1 MATAGDD
8 SKQQTAAPASIT
20 SIQNANWH
28 GRIPIQLS
36 IAPTSLS
43 SPTKPRSIHKMVSRM
58 TYLHIGLFDE
68 IMHLHEY
75 APSSIM
81 GGDRKHMM
89 VVREEPPDS
98 PPKQEQQVRDEKNDD
113 GNNDSTTE
121 DTSEQ
126 QQEEIT
132 FHSNPTKEST
142 ALNNGNGMIK
152 GDEKND
158 DGNNHNTKE
167 DTSGQQQQQQEEIT
181 FHSNPTKESTALN
194 NGNGNDQRIEQSP
207 SSSAAATPTLS
218 FPECWFEDEESG
230 QPLRWQLF
238 VGVLYDLMKGRLI
251 VNNASSPCNLFR
263 NLPWKIRI
271 HFTSYP
277 TDLLLPLDITVPQQH
292 QNDESMSTAK
302 NLNSANQQAQ
312 INTLIGRLYR
322 NSLKQALFLQ
332 YGSSK
337 VAMSITKTNHEKMW
351 DAVVQTNYDTYHQV
365 NTELQV
371 GVMAPPMNNKLSLT
385 DDLTNMDERHSKELP
400 QLVPVRILLNDK
412 PAIQKPTMPQK
423 KTISEYLKQ
432 RPTEILQ
439 EDAVMYVSPYTT
451 LGDVLVLCL
460 PDLFAV
466 DDDGTDDCNNAHY
479 SIQGVQPSLST
490 TIVDLWRSLCHP
502 DQFLYVIVATL

>member
-1 MATAGDD
+1 MAADSGD
-8 SKQQTAAPASIT
+8 SMQQQAPASIT

-81 GGDRKHMM
+81 TGDSKQMM

-98 PPKQEQQVRDEKNDD
+98 PPKQEQVGDENNDD
-113 GNNDSTTE
+113 NND
-121 DTSEQ
+121 
-126 QQEEIT
+126 
-132 FHSNPTKEST
+132 
-142 ALNNGNGMIK
+142 
-152 GDEKND
+152 
-158 DGNNHNTKE
+158 NTKE
-167 DTSGQQQQQQEEIT
+167 DTSEQQQQEEIT
-181 FHSNPTKESTALN
+181 FHSNTESTAPN
-194 NGNGNDQRIEQSP
+194 DDNSNDQRIEQS
-207 SSSAAATPTLS
+207 SSSAATPTLS

-238 VGVLYDLMKGRLI
+238 AGVLYDLMKGRLI
-251 VNNASSPCNLFR
+251 VNNASSPCNQFR

-277 TDLLLPLDITVPQQH
+277 TEQLLPLDITVPQQ
-292 QNDESMSTAK
+292 QQSTSENDESMSTTK
-302 NLNSANQQAQ
+302 NTNASQQAQ

-351 DAVVQTNYDTYHQV
+351 DAVVQTNYDAYHQV

-385 DDLTNMDERHSKELP
+385 DDLTNMDEKHNKDLP
-400 QLVPVRILLNDK
+400 QLVPVRILLNNK

-423 KTISEYLKQ
+423 KNISDYLKQ
-432 RPTEILQ
+432 RPAEILQ

-451 LGDVLVLCL
+451 LGDVLVSCL
-460 PDLFAV
+460 PDLFTI
-466 DDDGTDDCNNAHY
+466 DGTDCNDAHY

-502 DQFLYVIVATL
+502 DHFLYVIISTP

>member
-1 MATAGDD
+1 MATNIAV
-8 SKQQTAAPASIT
+8 SKQQLPASIT

-68 IMHLHEY
+68 IMHLYEY

-81 GGDRKHMM
+81 GDRKQRM

-98 PPKQEQQVRDEKNDD
+98 PPKQEQVADENDSGNDD
-113 GNNDSTTE
+113 YTKQDA
-121 DTSEQ
+121 SEQ
-126 QQEEIT
+126 QHQEEIT
-132 FHSNPTKEST
+132 FHSNPTEST
-142 ALNNGNGMIK
+142 AP
-152 GDEKND
+152 KND
-158 DGNNHNTKE
+158 N
-167 DTSGQQQQQQEEIT
+167 S
-181 FHSNPTKESTALN
+181 
-194 NGNGNDQRIEQSP
+194 NDQTTQQS
-207 SSSAAATPTLS
+207 SSSAATPTPS
-218 FPECWFEDEESG
+218 FPECWFEDEDSG

-238 VGVLYDLMKGRLI
+238 AGVLYDLMKGRLI
-251 VNNASSPCNLFR
+251 VHNPSSPCNRFR

-277 TDLLLPLDITVPQQH
+277 TDQLLPLDITVPQQ
-292 QNDESMSTAK
+292 QQQPTAENDESMSSTAK
-302 NLNSANQQAQ
+302 NTNAHQQAQ
-312 INTLIGRLYR
+312 INTLIGRTYR

-351 DAVVQTNYDTYHQV
+351 DAVVQTNYEAYHQV

-371 GVMAPPMNNKLSLT
+371 GILAPPMNNKLSLT
-385 DDLTNMDERHSKELP
+385 EDLTNLDEKYHKELP
-400 QLVPVRILLNDK
+400 QLVPVRILWNDK
-412 PAIQKPTMPQK
+412 PAIQKPTMAQK
-423 KTISEYLKQ
+423 KNISDYLKQ
-432 RPTEILQ
+432 RPTDILQ

-451 LGDVLVLCL
+451 LGDVMVSCL
-460 PDLFAV
+460 PDLFNE
-466 DDDGTDDCNNAHY
+466 DETDCNNAHF
-479 SIQGVQPSLST
+479 SIQGVKPSLST

-502 DQFLYVIVATL
+502 DHFLYVIVATP